1 MDEVYLRV
9 VHYDR
14 VFTAGGGHYYG
25 FLCCGKD
32 EVQITHKLT
41 QAQADQLNEEE
52 FGHYEGPKEDLEAWQ
67 CLYKEGGNS
76 GRFDEEAQ
84 LIQAAIEVCPPG
96 VLLIRGDR
104 IVLSPQPILI
114 GPRSD
119 ELNDI
124 TRRYEEAADNGDEK
138 EARSLSREWQR
149 IKETL

>member
-1 MDEVYLRV
+1 MVEETLQ
-9 VHYDR
+9 HP
-14 VFTAGGGHYYG
+14 
-25 FLCCGKD
+25 
-32 EVQITHKLT
+32 KLSPERRSN
-41 QAQADQLNEEE
+41 LLVRK
-52 FGHYEGPKEDLEAWQ
+52 GVMLE
-67 CLYKEGGNS
+67 NS

-114 GPRSD
+114 GPRSG

-124 TRRYEEAADNGDEK
+124 TRRYEEAADNGGEK